1 MSKILN
7 RPQNVVYSLREV
19 VTLSVFVSLFFVMG
33 PVDHNASGQDPL
45 ADQLQSNPN
54 VLPIPQQIPTNP
66 NLQTTIVPL
75 APLQNDPK
83 DRVSLQSNLDLIT
96 LVTRDAPLST
106 VLSMIAEQQGL
117 NIVTGEDVS
126 QQVNVTLNNVRLVDA
141 LDAILAVH
149 GYTWTRQKNI
159 VIISSMNSDR
169 KTSPVV
175 QGRMVQVFNLNY
187 ILASDV
193 DKVVKGLMSPLGQ
206 SFVNQTSKA
215 EQRNA
220 HEQLIVEDLPPYLER
235 IAEYIA
241 QVDAMP
247 RQVVVEANI
256 LQVTLKDNNRHG
268 VNFNQL
274 ARVSNTNINFETMG
288 LATGTA
294 PASALRVQGTDLTGL
309 IDLLKSTNDT
319 KTLASPKVAV
329 LNGQQARISVGGQL
343 GYLLTTA
350 TNTSTLQSV
359 SFLPFGVVLDVLPI
373 ITDQGQVLMTVA
385 PQVSTARINS
395 TSKLPES
402 ESTEVTTTVMLSEGQ
417 AIVIGGLI
425 RETSS
430 DGQNKIPFLGDL
442 WMVGRLF
449 QSRDRL
455 RERNEII
462 ITLLPRIARPGDSC
476 AFGSNEDVSQATTPL
491 LDRNINPIDRS
502 NWEGSLPD
510 ASQRRA
516 HWNWFRR
523 SKKDASSAMVEEV
536 VPIQV
541 ETQCVDPISLSG
553 MNATQEQAFSFPSEA
568 VRVPQDIPST
578 NSNQLPQSWTPPR

>member
-1 MSKILN
+1 
-7 RPQNVVYSLREV
+7 
-19 VTLSVFVSLFFVMG
+19 
-33 PVDHNASGQDPL
+33 
-45 ADQLQSNPN
+45 
-54 VLPIPQQIPTNP
+54 
-66 NLQTTIVPL
+66 
-75 APLQNDPK
+75 
-83 DRVSLQSNLDLIT
+83 
-96 LVTRDAPLST
+96 
-106 VLSMIAEQQGL
+106 
-117 NIVTGEDVS
+117 
-126 QQVNVTLNNVRLVDA
+126 
-141 LDAILAVH
+141 
-149 GYTWTRQKNI
+149 
-159 VIISSMNSDR
+159 
-169 KTSPVV
+169 
-175 QGRMVQVFNLNY
+175 MVQVFTLNY

-206 SFVNQTSKA
+206 SFVNQTSKT

-274 ARVSNTNINFETMG
+274 ARISKTNINFETMG

-294 PASALRVQGTDLTGL
+294 PASALRVEGSDLTGL

-329 LNGQQARISVGGQL
+329 LNGQQAKISVGGQL

-359 SFLPFGVVLDVLPI
+359 SFLPFGVVLDVTPI

-385 PQVSTARINS
+385 PQVSTARINT

-402 ESTEVTTTVMLSEGQ
+402 ESTEVSTTVMLSEGQ

-425 RETSS
+425 RETSN
-430 DGQNKIPFLGDL
+430 DAQNKIPFLGDL
-442 WMVGRLF
+442 WLVGRLF

-476 AFGSNEDVSQATTPL
+476 AFSSSEDVSQATTPL

-502 NWEGSLPD
+502 HWEGSLPD
-510 ASQRRA
+510 ASQRRVR
-516 HWNWFRR
+516 WNWFRG
-523 SKKDASSAMVEEV
+523 SKADPATATPESV

-541 ETQCVDPISLSG
+541 ETQFIGPVPPGS
-553 MNATQEQAFSFPSEA
+553 MNGNQEQRFVIPSESLK
-568 VRVPQDIPST
+568 VPQNNFPTNPTALQQSSPPS
-578 NSNQLPQSWTPPR
+578 Q

>member
-1 MSKILN
+1 MSVIPN
-7 RPQNVVYSLREV
+7 RPQKVVYSQRDV
-19 VTLSVFVSLFFVMG
+19 VTLSVFVLLLILIG
-33 PVDHNASGQDPL
+33 PSDRFTCAQDPL
-45 ADQLQSNPN
+45 AEQLLGNQG
-54 VLPIPQQIPTNP
+54 VLPIPQGGPTNP
-66 NLQTTIVPL
+66 KLEPTVVPI
-75 APLQNDPK
+75 APLQEDPK
-83 DRVSLQSNLDLIT
+83 DRVSLQSNLDQIT

-117 NIVTGEDVS
+117 NIVTGEDIS

-169 KTSPVV
+169 KTSPAV
-175 QGRMVQVFNLNY
+175 QGRMVQVFTLNY

-206 SFVNQTSKA
+206 SFVNQTSKT

-220 HEQLIVEDLPPYLER
+220 HEQLIVEDLPSYLER

-268 VNFNQL
+268 VNFKQL
-274 ARVSNTNINFETMG
+274 ARISNSNINFETMG
-288 LATGTA
+288 LAAGGS
-294 PASALRVQGTDLTGL
+294 PASALRVEGSDLNGL

-329 LNGQQARISVGGQL
+329 LNGQQAKISVGGQL

-359 SFLPFGVVLDVLPI
+359 SFLPFGVVLDVTPI

-402 ESTEVTTTVMLSEGQ
+402 ESTEVSTTVMLSEGQ

-425 RETSS
+425 RETSN

-442 WMVGRLF
+442 WLIGRLF
-449 QSRDRL
+449 QSRERL

-476 AFGSNEDVSQATTPL
+476 AFGTDEDVSQATTPL

-502 NWEGSLPD
+502 HWEGSLPD
-510 ASQRRA
+510 ASQRRT
-516 HWNWFRR
+516 HWNWLRR
-523 SKKDASSAMVEEV
+523 SKTETAPVATEEV
-536 VPIQV
+536 APIQV
-541 ETQCVDPISLSG
+541 ETQFVGPMPPVIINPD
-553 MNATQEQAFSFPSEA
+553 Q
-568 VRVPQDIPST
+568 
-578 NSNQLPQSWTPPR
+578 PQSWAPSR